1 MNSCLIPTP
10 LKPQYWRCHLVG
22 ACNGNTQIDSHR
34 IRCALRPAL
43 SRIVLGGSQTK
54 NINGDNTQA
63 SLIAKI
69 NKSNTM
75 YPFLIGAFGLWGG
88 TAKSCITFC
97 TLEFNASTVWA
108 VQKDLAYNMIDFY
121 YKEDGD
127 YVNVYVMAKDNNYM
141 SAACAYFV
149 ESVANIQYPRTRVDL
164 PTGAVAFTKLI

>member
-1 MNSCLIPTP
+1 M
-10 LKPQYWRCHLVG
+10 
-22 ACNGNTQIDSHR
+22 
-34 IRCALRPAL
+34 
-43 SRIVLGGSQTK
+43 LGGSQTK

-75 YPFLIGAFGLWGG
+75 QPFLIGAFGLWGG

-149 ESVANIQYPRTRVDL
+149 ESVASIQYPRTRVDL
-164 PTGAVAFTKLI
+164 PTGAVAFTKLT